1 MHAGTLYDK
10 AVLKVVVD
18 GYTAPVSAGNFV
30 DLVQRGLYK
39 GMAIQRS
46 DGFVIQTV
54 LCFSFLKKNLLLVYS
69 RLDDEAGARCMKRE
83 KKNGWKKKSPFGGS
97 CHEQLGQLEFTAC
110 RLKGYLDG

>member
-1 MHAGTLYDK
+1 MRAGTLYDK

-54 LCFSFLKKNLLLVYS
+54 SSFFFFFFFFLLESFAPLRVDVWTS
-69 RLDDEAGARCMKRE
+69 RPVRAV
-83 KKNGWKKKSPFGGS
+83 
-97 CHEQLGQLEFTAC
+97 
-110 RLKGYLDG
+110 

>member
-54 LCFSFLKKNLLLVYS
+54 LSFSFFFKFLLLVYS

-83 KKNGWKKKSPFGGS
+83 KKRVTKKEPSRRRFWS
-97 CHEQLGQLEFTAC
+97 
-110 RLKGYLDG
+110 

>member
-1 MHAGTLYDK
+1 MRAGTLYDK

-54 LCFSFLKKNLLLVYS
+54 SSFFFLNFAPLRADVWTS
-69 RLDDEAGARCMKRE
+69 RPVRAV
-83 KKNGWKKKSPFGGS
+83 
-97 CHEQLGQLEFTAC
+97 
-110 RLKGYLDG
+110 

>member
-54 LCFSFLKKNLLLVYS
+54 LSFYFFFNFFAPRRIDAWTTRPV
-69 RLDDEAGARCMKRE
+69 RAADNE
-83 KKNGWKKKSPFGGS
+83 KKNG
-97 CHEQLGQLEFTAC
+97 
-110 RLKGYLDG
+110 

>member
-54 LCFSFLKKNLLLVYS
+54 LSFSFFFNFFAP
-69 RLDDEAGARCMKRE
+69 RGIDDDEAGARCRQRE
-83 KKNGWKKKSPFGGS
+83 KKRVTKKEPSRRRFWS
-97 CHEQLGQLEFTAC
+97 
-110 RLKGYLDG
+110 